1 MSDDEQSDSGSD
13 RDDLG
18 TTGLIATRAKRSTA
32 GNLYATL
39 RQNLD
44 DEELQNE
51 LLAEDEE
58 DAGDYEGSDPEG
70 DDDEAMESSSDDGDG
85 GSPKDGDQD
94 ELDGEKELKKAE
106 RADAKKRKRMQ
117 AARMRIPAW
126 QRSKKRVQL
135 AGDARSEDGPIERPK
150 KKGDRASWLPTDADG
165 PTRQSSRASAV
176 QNREMTNASL
186 KESAAR
192 SEKQKTQSQRSQER
206 ERLKRRVD
214 LTPEERM
221 AKAMRVEKET
231 AREFGRWEREEAE
244 RQRIRDEQLAAKRKR
259 GIEGP
264 IQRFWSGSV
273 LWKGEHIKIR
283 RIHGHKAVEVTEE
296 APHAREGDEPGQ
308 KDDTIMADVSN
319 TVPATD
325 VPGLARVVDESGVP
339 SVDATAQAA
348 PSISVTLDVTQATS
362 QLQPE
367 IPVPVDIDENS
378 ATLRDA
384 KTQVNLEEVAVKQQ
398 SQTLLDGIQA
408 YTDQPPSTD
417 FSSSHIGDSP
427 SRIPF
432 GRLQLYFPSAPILH
446 GDVYH
451 ANNHVDF
458 SVHSLDTRETL
469 AVPAIPSEPLIQ
481 EQAQRSLLILE
492 QFSHLENSTTSV
504 RRATTKVAK
513 EVMVGP
519 TPLASTLAP
528 DAYPGFAPEEFR
540 YLIAKMRKRGAEQLL
555 PPAPAKTKC
564 ALTSWPAKF
573 RDPRTDL
580 PYADLQAYKLIQ
592 RILAGGCTWSSVLG
606 AWVGPAYGEMGRPA
620 RGVPSG
626 FGHSPVAKKATP
638 VASIKHES
646 TE

>member
-1 MSDDEQSDSGSD
+1 
-13 RDDLG
+13 
-18 TTGLIATRAKRSTA
+18 LIATRTKRSTA

-58 DAGDYEGSDPEG
+58 DVGDYEGSDPEG

-85 GSPKDGDQD
+85 GPPKDGDQD
-94 ELDGEKELKKAE
+94 ELDGEKELKRAE
-106 RADAKKRKRMQ
+106 RADAKKKKRMQ
-117 AARMRIPAW
+117 AARMRIPVW

-135 AGDARSEDGPIERPK
+135 AGDARNEDGPTERPK
-150 KKGDRASWLPTDADG
+150 KKADRVSWLPTDADG

-192 SEKQKTQSQRSQER
+192 SEKQKSQSQKSQER

-264 IQRFWSGSV
+264 MQRFWSGSV
-273 LWKGEHIKIR
+273 LWEGEHIKIKR
-283 RIHGHKAVEVTEE
+283 MHGHTASEDTDET
-296 APHAREGDEPGQ
+296 PHVQEGSERE
-308 KDDTIMADVSN
+308 KSDDIVMADVSGN
-319 TVPATD
+319 KISATD
-325 VPGLARVVDESGVP
+325 VSESARNINQSEEPIMDVTTRPTP
-339 SVDATAQAA
+339 SVSSTAEVSQAGL
-348 PSISVTLDVTQATS
+348 PT
-362 QLQPE
+362 QPE
-367 IPVPVDIDENS
+367 TAISMDIDRNS
-378 ATLRDA
+378 ITLQGASAGNDL
-384 KTQVNLEEVAVKQQ
+384 KGSAVQQQ
-398 SQTLLDGIQA
+398 SETLLKGIHA
-408 YTDQPPSTD
+408 YADQHPSTD
-417 FSSSHIGDSP
+417 FPLNHIEDL
-427 SRIPF
+427 SRQTLVASLPN
-432 GRLQLYFPSAPILH
+432 YFPSSPILH

-451 ANNHVDF
+451 AVHPVGHTL
-458 SVHSLDTRETL
+458 SVPETRETL
-469 AVPAIPSEPLIQ
+469 AEPAISSEPLIQ

-492 QFSHLENSTTSV
+492 QFSHLDNPMGSI
-504 RRATTKVAK
+504 RRATTKAAK
-513 EVMVGP
+513 EVLAGP

-528 DAYPGFAPEEFR
+528 DAFPGFAPEELR
-540 YLIAKMRKRGAEQLL
+540 YLTAKMRKRGAEQLL

-592 RILAGGCTWSSVLG
+592 RILAGGCSWSSLLG

-626 FGHSPVAKKATP
+626 FGHSAGAKKVTSISP
-638 VASIKHES
+638 IKHES

>member
-1 MSDDEQSDSGSD
+1 
-13 RDDLG
+13 
-18 TTGLIATRAKRSTA
+18 
-32 GNLYATL
+32 
-39 RQNLD
+39 
-44 DEELQNE
+44 
-51 LLAEDEE
+51 LLAEEEE

-70 DDDEAMESSSDDGDG
+70 DDDEGMDSSSDDGDG
-85 GSPKDGDQD
+85 GPPKDGDQD

-106 RADAKKRKRMQ
+106 RADAKKKKRMQ
-117 AARMRIPAW
+117 AARMRIPMW

-135 AGDARSEDGPIERPK
+135 AGDARSEDGPTERPK
-150 KKGDRASWLPTDADG
+150 KKGDRVSWLPTDADG

-206 ERLKRRVD
+206 ERLKKRVD

-231 AREFGRWEREEAE
+231 ARDFGRWEREEAE

-273 LWKGEHIKIR
+273 LWEGEHIKIKR
-283 RIHGHKAVEVTEE
+283 MHGYRAIEDTNET
-296 APHAREGDEPGQ
+296 PHARECDEPSYA
-308 KDDTIMADVSN
+308 DDVIMADVSKD
-319 TVPATD
+319 ATSVTDLSGSARAVDDGELTAQPMSAISGTAD
-325 VPGLARVVDESGVP
+325 VP
-339 SVDATAQAA
+339 
-348 PSISVTLDVTQATS
+348 QATIQM
-362 QLQPE
+362 QLE
-367 IPVPVDIDENS
+367 TVVPVDSDQNS
-378 ATLRDA
+378 VALRE
-384 KTQVNLEEVAVKQQ
+384 VNVQDNSTEVALKQQ
-398 SQTLLDGIQA
+398 SQTLLDGIYA
-408 YTDQPPSTD
+408 YADQPSSTD
-417 FSSSHIGDSP
+417 LLSPHVRDS
-427 SRIPF
+427 
-432 GRLQLYFPSAPILH
+432 RLQTPVGNSQLYFPSSPILH
-446 GDVYH
+446 GDLH
-451 ANNHVDF
+451 TAIGIAGRTIHPF
-458 SVHSLDTRETL
+458 GPQESSVEP
-469 AVPAIPSEPLIQ
+469 VVPSEPLVQ

-492 QFSHLENSTTSV
+492 QFSHLDNPITSV
-504 RRATTKVAK
+504 RRATMKAAK
-513 EVMVGP
+513 EVLIGP

-528 DAYPGFAPEEFR
+528 DAYPGFAPEEYR
-540 YLIAKMRKRGAEQLL
+540 YLTSKMRKRGAEQML

-592 RILAGGCTWSSVLG
+592 RILAGGCSWSSLLG

-638 VASIKHES
+638 VASIKDES